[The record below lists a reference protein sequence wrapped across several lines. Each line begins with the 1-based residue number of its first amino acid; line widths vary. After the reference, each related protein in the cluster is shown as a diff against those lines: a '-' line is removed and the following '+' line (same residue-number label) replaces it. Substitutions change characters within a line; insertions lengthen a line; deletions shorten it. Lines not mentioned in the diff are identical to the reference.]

1 MFYLFDFNKHLI
13 IIGTDKMHYGGIYM
27 NRPNA
32 PWLKFFGDIPET
44 IEYPQGSMYE
54 AIKYA
59 YDNNLYNNAKND
71 AYVFQGKSTS
81 HKQFFDKIDAVA
93 KAFTAI
99 GITAGDKV
107 TICMPNAPQGVDA
120 FYALNRI
127 SAVPAMI
134 HPLSA
139 AGEITFYIENSQSK
153 AIVVLD
159 MFYEK
164 VLEALKDVERPVK
177 VIVARIK
184 DELPFPLNLLYPLT
198 VKDKPA
204 PLPADNSDVI
214 SWADFIA
221 GGKAVKSL
229 PETFPSKD
237 DTAVILFSGG
247 TTGTSKGI
255 ELTNMNMNALGYQV
269 SNAAGFSMEN
279 LRMFSVMPLFH
290 GFGLGV
296 GVHTAMVCSATC
308 ILIPQFTIK
317 TYAKDVLKYKPNVI
331 VGVPTLYEALLR
343 SDGFDGADLSFLKG
357 VFCGGD
363 SLSVELKK
371 KVDKFLTDHKA
382 KVQIREGY
390 GTTECVT
397 ASCLTPFDFFREG
410 SIGIPFPDTYYQVV
424 DPKNDTEVPYGT
436 EGEICICGPT
446 VMKGYLDNAAETAS
460 TLRTHAD
467 GNVWLH
473 TGDLGT
479 MDEDGFIY
487 YKQRLKRLIIV
498 SGFNVYPSQVE
509 NTIDAHPDVLLS
521 CAIGIPDPYKMH
533 KVKAFV
539 VLRPGVEPSD
549 KIKEEILEHCRK
561 NISKYAMPR
570 EIEFRSE
577 LPKTLVG
584 KVAYRQLEEEEEAKL
599 KAQENE

>member
-1 MFYLFDFNKHLI
+1 MNK
-13 IIGTDKMHYGGIYM
+13 
-27 NRPNA
+27 PNA
-32 PWLKFFGDIPET
+32 PWLKFYGDIPAT
-44 IEYPQGSMYE
+44 LDYPEGSMYE
-54 AIKYA
+54 AIRFA
-59 YDNNLYNNAKND
+59 YETHLHGNAYSNP
-71 AYVFQGKSTS
+71 AYEFQGKKTGY
-81 HKQFFDKIDAVA
+81 KEFFKKVDGVA
-93 KAFTAI
+93 RAFKAI
-99 GITAGDKV
+99 GIEAGDKV
-107 TICMPNAPQGVDA
+107 TICMPNAPQGINA

-139 AGEITFYIENSQSK
+139 AGEITFYVTNSKSK
-153 AIVVLD
+153 AVVVLD

-164 VLEALKDVERPVK
+164 VLEALEKVDYPVK
-177 VIVARIK
+177 VIVARIQ
-184 DELPFPLNLLYPLT
+184 DELPFPLNMLYPLT
-198 VKDKPA
+198 VKNKPA
-204 PLPADNSDVI
+204 PLPKDNENVI
-214 SWADFIA
+214 SWNDFLA
-221 GGKAVKSL
+221 GGKAVKEL
-229 PETFPSKD
+229 PDTFPAKE

-255 ELTNMNMNALGYQV
+255 ELTNLNMNALGYEV
-269 SNAAGFSMEN
+269 AGGAGFTMTG

-296 GVHTAMVCSATC
+296 GIHTALAAGGTC

-317 TYAKDVLKYKPNVI
+317 TYARDVKKYKPNVI
-331 VGVPTLYEALLR
+331 VGVPTLFEALLR

-371 KVDKFLTDHKA
+371 KVDAFLTEHHCQ
-382 KVQIREGY
+382 VQIREGY

-397 ASCLTPFDFFREG
+397 ASCLTPYDFFREG
-410 SIGIPFPDTYYQVV
+410 SIGIPLPDNYYQIV

-436 EGEICICGPT
+436 EGEICIMSPT

-460 TLRTHAD
+460 TLRRHKD
-467 GNVWLH
+467 GNIWLH
-473 TGDLGT
+473 TGDLGV

-487 YKQRLKRLIIV
+487 YKQRMKRLIIV

-549 KIKEEILEHCRK
+549 EIKEEILEHCRK
-561 NISKYAMPR
+561 NVSKYAVPR
-570 EIEFRSE
+570 EIEFRTE

-584 KVAYRQLEEEEEAKL
+584 KVAYRQLEEEEEAKI
-599 KAQENE
+599 KAAEAQKAE

>member
-1 MFYLFDFNKHLI
+1 MNK
-13 IIGTDKMHYGGIYM
+13 
-27 NRPNA
+27 PNA
-32 PWLKFFGDIPET
+32 PWMKYYEGMPET
-44 IEYPQGSMYE
+44 LDYPEGSMYE
-54 AIKYA
+54 AIKDYA
-59 YDNNLYNNAKND
+59 TSHNKLNSNA
-71 AYVFQGKSTS
+71 YEFQGKATTYS
-81 HKQFFDKIDAVA
+81 QFLNKIDKVA
-93 KAFTAI
+93 RAYKAI
-99 GITAGDKV
+99 GINKGDTV
-107 TICMPNAPQGVDA
+107 TVCMPNTPQGVDT

-127 SAVPAMI
+127 GAIPAMI

-139 AGEITFYIENSQSK
+139 VGEITFYVNNSNSK
-153 AIVVLD
+153 AVLVLD

-164 VLEALKDVERPVK
+164 VLEALKEVDRPVK

-204 PLPADNSDVI
+204 PLPKDNENVI
-214 SWADFIA
+214 GWNEFISR
-221 GGKAVKSL
+221 GKSVGTL
-229 PETFPSKD
+229 PEDYPTKN

-255 ELTNMNMNALGYQV
+255 ELTNLNMNALGTQV
-269 SNAAGFSMEN
+269 AAGAGFSMEG

-296 GVHTAMVCSATC
+296 GVHTALINGGTC
-308 ILIPQFTIK
+308 ILIPQFTVK
-317 TYAKDVLKYKPNVI
+317 TYARDVKKYKPTVI
-331 VGVPTLYEALLR
+331 VGVPTLFEALLR
-343 SDGFDGADLSFLKG
+343 SEGFDFDLSFLDG

-371 KVDKFLTDHKA
+371 KVDTFLKEHNA
-382 KVQIREGY
+382 KVQIREGF

-397 ASCLTPFDFFREG
+397 ASCLTPHDFYREG
-410 SIGIPFPDTYYQVV
+410 SIGIPFIDVFYQIC
-424 DPKNDTEVPYGT
+424 DPNTDKEVPYGT

-446 VMKGYLDNAAETAS
+446 VMKGYLNNKAETAS
-460 TLRTHAD
+460 TLRVHDD

-487 YKQRLKRLIIV
+487 YKQRMKRLIIV
-498 SGFNVYPSQVE
+498 SGINVYPSQVE
-509 NTIDAHPDVLLS
+509 NAIDAHPDVLLS
-521 CAIGIPDPYKMH
+521 CAIGVPDPYKMH

-539 VLRPGVEPSD
+539 VLRQGVEPSD
-549 KIKEEILEHCRK
+549 KIKEEILEYCKK
-561 NISKYAMPR
+561 NISRYGVPK
-570 EIEFRSE
+570 EIEFRTE

-584 KVAYRQLEEEEEAKL
+584 KVAYRKLEEEEEAKYNQN
-599 KAQENE
+599 KKEEI

>member
-1 MFYLFDFNKHLI
+1 
-13 IIGTDKMHYGGIYM
+13 
-27 NRPNA
+27 
-32 PWLKFFGDIPET
+32 
-44 IEYPQGSMYE
+44 
-54 AIKYA
+54 
-59 YDNNLYNNAKND
+59 
-71 AYVFQGKSTS
+71 
-81 HKQFFDKIDAVA
+81 
-93 KAFTAI
+93 
-99 GITAGDKV
+99 
-107 TICMPNAPQGVDA
+107 
-120 FYALNRI
+120 
-127 SAVPAMI
+127 
-134 HPLSA
+134 
-139 AGEITFYIENSQSK
+139 K
-153 AIVVLD
+153 AILVLD

-164 VLEALKDVERPVK
+164 VLNALKDVEEPVK
-177 VIVARIK
+177 IIVAHIK
-184 DELPFPLNLLYPLT
+184 DELPFPLNMLYPLT

-204 PLPADNSDVI
+204 PLPKDNKDVI
-214 SWADFIA
+214 DWKDFLA
-221 GGKAVKSL
+221 GGKAVKDL
-229 PETFPSKD
+229 PDTFPGKD

-247 TTGTSKGI
+247 TTGVSKGI

-269 SNAAGFSMEN
+269 SSNAGFPMTN
-279 LRMFSVMPLFH
+279 LKMFSVMPLFH

-296 GVHTAMVCSATC
+296 GIHTALVSCATC

-317 TYAKDVLKYKPNVI
+317 TYARDVLKYKPNVI
-331 VGVPTLYEALLR
+331 VGVPTLFEALLR
-343 SDGFDGADLSFLKG
+343 SDGFKGADLSFLRG

-371 KVDKFLTDHKA
+371 KVDAFLKEHNA
-382 KVQIREGY
+382 SVQIREGY

-397 ASCLTPFDFFREG
+397 ASCLTPYDFFREG
-410 SIGIPFPDTYYQVV
+410 SIGIPFSDTFYQIV
-424 DPKNDTEVPYGT
+424 DPNTDEEVPYGT
-436 EGEICICGPT
+436 EGEICIMGPT
-446 VMKGYLDNAAETAS
+446 VMKGYLHNKAETAS
-460 TLRTHAD
+460 TLRTHDD

-549 KIKEEILEHCRK
+549 KIKDEILEHCRK
-561 NISKYAMPR
+561 NISKHAMPR
-570 EIEFRSE
+570 EIEFRTE

-584 KVAYRQLEEEEEAKL
+584 KVAYRKLEEEEEAKL
-599 KAQENE
+599 KAQATE

>member
-1 MFYLFDFNKHLI
+1 MNKP
-13 IIGTDKMHYGGIYM
+13 K
-27 NRPNA
+27 A
-32 PWLKFFGDIPET
+32 PWVKFYKGIPET
-44 IEYPQGSMYE
+44 IEYPEGSMYE
-54 AIKYA
+54 AIKFA
-59 YDNNLYNNAKND
+59 ADTHIYNNGYKA
-71 AYVFQGKSTS
+71 AYVFQGKETS
-81 HKQFFDKIDAVA
+81 YPQFFAKVDRIA
-93 KAFTAI
+93 KAFMAL
-99 GITAGDKV
+99 GIEKGDRV
-107 TICMPNAPQGVDA
+107 TICMPNAPQGIDA

-127 SAVPAMI
+127 GAVPAMI

-139 AGEITFYIENSQSK
+139 AGEITFYVKHSQSK
-153 AIVVLD
+153 AVLVLD

-164 VLEALKDVERPVK
+164 VLEALKEIDEPVK
-177 VIVARIK
+177 VIVAKIK
-184 DELPFPLNLLYPLT
+184 DELPFPLNMLYPLT

-204 PLPADNSDVI
+204 PLPKNSDTVI
-214 SWADFIA
+214 GWNEFLA
-221 GGKAVKSL
+221 GAKKISKL
-229 PETFPSKD
+229 PDEFPKEEE
-237 DTAVILFSGG
+237 TAVILFSGG

-255 ELTNMNMNALGYQV
+255 ELTNLNMNALGYQV
-269 SNAAGFSMEN
+269 SQSAGFSMEG

-296 GVHTAMVCSATC
+296 GIHTALVSAATC

-317 TYAKDVLKYKPNVI
+317 TYARDVLKYKPNVI
-331 VGVPTLYEALLR
+331 VGVPTLFEALLR
-343 SDGFDGADLSFLKG
+343 SDGFKNADLSFLRG

-371 KVDKFLTDHKA
+371 KVDAFLKEHNA
-382 KVQIREGY
+382 PVQIREGY

-397 ASCLTPFDFFREG
+397 ASCLTPYDFFREG
-410 SIGIPFPDTYYQVV
+410 SIGIPFPDVFYQIV
-424 DPKNDTEVPYGT
+424 DPKNDTEVPYGE

-479 MDEDGFIY
+479 MDEDGFVY

-521 CAIGIPDPYKMH
+521 CAIGIPDPYKIH

-570 EIEFRSE
+570 EIEFRTE

-584 KVAYRQLEEEEEAKL
+584 KVAYRKLEEEEEAKA
-599 KAQENE
+599 KAQKTE